1 MNLHEFEFIPLSQK
15 NKDLAVEFL
24 SPVEESCVTLM
35 SRIYEDFP
43 TEIFSY
49 FILYQNL
56 KNEKKIRGVMMISKG
71 GLIQHHFEN
80 PSELENSK
88 SFKTQLAKIL
98 KNNKIYCVM
107 GDKKGSS
114 LLINSIN
121 EIYNGKLPYEN
132 REYLL
137 LKYHPENLPDF
148 LLEEENT
155 LPTDFEIVKCNESNL
170 DDLFELQKNYDI
182 VEVIP
187 PGKEFNELNCKVTLK
202 KNLENQI
209 IYAIKNDSKF
219 VAKAGSNAI
228 GKNFIQLGGVFTDAN
243 YRGKGFAKILIK
255 ELCKVIREE
264 KKEPVLFVQVK
275 NESAKRAYRQVGFTY
290 QSDYTICYYK

>member
-1 MNLHEFEFIPLSQK
+1 LLLLAFSAVSFAINNNTAFIFLVAFIFVFSANVLYSVLSFKSTRKYIKEVNKSLSQDK
-15 NKDLAVEFL
+15 IGDVD
-24 SPVEESCVTLM
+24 S
-35 SRIYEDFP
+35 FP
-43 TEIFSY
+43 
-49 FILYQNL
+49 L
-56 KNEKKIRGVMMISKG
+56 
-71 GLIQHHFEN
+71 
-80 PSELENSK
+80 P
-88 SFKTQLAKIL
+88 
-98 KNNKIYCVM
+98 CVM

-121 EIYNGKLPYEN
+121 EIYDGKLPYEN
-132 REYLL
+132 RDYLL

-148 LLEEENT
+148 LLKEENT
-155 LPTDFEIVKCNESNL
+155 LPNDFQIVKCNESNL

-202 KNLENQI
+202 KILESQI

-228 GKNFIQLGGVFTDAN
+228 GKNFIQLGGVFTDEN